1 MAGRN
6 ELQILLKLRD
16 QTAAGVKSATSNIAR
31 LSAGVTAAAAPMAIL
46 SAAVGGAVLQF
57 AKMGDEVEKMSR
69 RTGFS
74 VESLSELQFAAQQ
87 TGTSIQ
93 GLELGIRRMQKNLL
107 DAERGLSTSV
117 DGFDRLN
124 LSVQD
129 LITLSPE
136 EQFDKILLALA
147 DLPSEYEKV
156 ALAQDLFGRAGTQL
170 IPMMDAGAEG
180 IARLRQEARDLGIV
194 FDAETAAKAARM
206 TDAMNSAKQSVNAL
220 AIDIGSTV
228 EPAVT
233 ALALGF
239 SKLPGP
245 LRAAAAATAI
255 FFVAM
260 RAGIISLRT
269 ALISTG
275 IGAFIVSLTLLAQKL
290 GVFDTSM
297 GETTKAIESGRA
309 ELENWATNTLPHSR
323 DQIIKTMEAGEG
335 LAFVFSETGDEIHLT
350 TDETRAFL
358 ASLESGLA
366 PQRAFALSL
375 GDDAKAATILARN
388 LGVVADETHDLAVAT
403 EVAEVAIVNEANAM
417 ISLTS
422 TALAAKLAL
431 KLFALEQAGL
441 PAGAAIFT
449 ESIMAEVRALQQL
462 QSQEERIA
470 LITQSLIG
478 PTTVL
483 ESAVGGLGGAY
494 GRLNDEL
501 GEIEEKAEEI
511 VRIPVD
517 VSALIVAHA
526 EGQAAKVTIGN
537 LIAELGELTAQ
548 MEGPNARAWDR
559 WIEILQINKAGVEDY
574 TAVLRALQT
583 MYPELG
589 AEMDKHIDRLK
600 DIGINT
606 AENRAILR
614 AAHDESNRMMKE
626 RATANT
632 IRALNDF
639 NMGIEVP
646 NPFADALRRLD
657 PNSTNRRQEFAD
669 LAAIFGLQT
678 GGGGPAANPSN
689 HYGDTIINVE
699 TPTDAS
705 EALEVLA

>member
-1 MAGRN
+1 VHAAEPLKIAIL
-6 ELQILLKLRD
+6 ELNTAQIESTQITQDMRAHLDLLDDSLAS
-16 QTAAGVKSATSNIAR
+16 Q
-31 LSAGVTAAAAPMAIL
+31 GVTIDFVIEKFQDL
-46 SAAVGGAVLQF
+46 GLTDKELIRIFDDVVL
-57 AKMGDEVEKMSR
+57 ATR
-69 RTGFS
+69 RAG
-74 VESLSELQFAAQQ
+74 AAQ
-87 TGTSIQ
+87 I
-93 GLELGIRRMQKNLL
+93 
-107 DAERGLSTSV
+107 
-117 DGFDRLN
+117 
-124 LSVQD
+124 
-129 LITLSPE
+129 
-136 EQFDKILLALA
+136 ALA
-147 DLPSEYEKV
+147 NDL
-156 ALAQDLFGRAGTQL
+156 
-170 IPMMDAGAEG
+170 
-180 IARLRQEARDLGIV
+180 
-194 FDAETAAKAARM
+194 
-206 TDAMNSAKQSVNAL
+206 
-220 AIDIGSTV
+220 
-228 EPAVT
+228 VT
-233 ALALGF
+233 
-239 SKLPGP
+239 
-245 LRAAAAATAI
+245 
-255 FFVAM
+255 
-260 RAGIISLRT
+260 
-269 ALISTG
+269 
-275 IGAFIVSLTLLAQKL
+275 
-290 GVFDTSM
+290 
-297 GETTKAIESGRA
+297 
-309 ELENWATNTLPHSR
+309 
-323 DQIIKTMEAGEG
+323 
-335 LAFVFSETGDEIHLT
+335 
-350 TDETRAFL
+350 
-358 ASLESGLA
+358 
-366 PQRAFALSL
+366 
-375 GDDAKAATILARN
+375 
-388 LGVVADETHDLAVAT
+388 
-403 EVAEVAIVNEANAM
+403 
-417 ISLTS
+417 LTS

-462 QSQEERIA
+462 QSQERRIA

-501 GEIEEKAEEI
+501 GEIAEI
-511 VRIPVD
+511 VENDPVD
-517 VSALIVAHA
+517 IAALIVGHA
-526 EGQAAKVTIGN
+526 ESQAATVTIGN

-639 NMGIEVP
+639 NMGIVP
-646 NPFADALRRLD
+646 DNPFADALRRLD

-678 GGGGPAANPSN
+678 SEGTPAANPSN
-689 HYGDTIINVE
+689 HYGDNIINVE